1 MNILITG
8 GTGFIG
14 KSLLKQLD
22 NLGHQLTLVSRSPK
36 KYSAQIPANVI
47 TVSSLNH
54 FSHLDD
60 FDVVI
65 NLAGEPIFNHR
76 WSEAQKQQLIT
87 SRLTTTQKLVDL
99 INQSAQPPH
108 TFISGSA
115 IGYYGDHP
123 QLMMTEKMPAAEDFL
138 GQLCKQWEEI
148 ALQANSRVCLLRTG
162 LVLGSY
168 GGVLGRIL
176 PLYRHWLG
184 GQLGDGKQFWSWI
197 SLPDMINAIIFLMD
211 NPECR
216 GAFNMVSPNPVTNQE
231 FNQTLSRLMKRAA
244 ILHIPSFL
252 LKTLLGERSCLLL
265 NSQKVYPEKL
275 LKAGFQFECPTLET
289 TLSKILNN

>member
-14 KSLLKQLD
+14 KTLLKQLD
-22 NLGHQLTLVSRSPK
+22 TLGHQLTLVSRSPK

-47 TVSSLNH
+47 TISSLSH
-54 FSHLDD
+54 FDNLDK

-65 NLAGEPIFNHR
+65 NLTGEPIFNHR
-76 WSEAQKQQLIT
+76 WSEIQKQQLVN
-87 SRLTTTQKLVDL
+87 SRLNTTQKLVDL

-138 GQLCKQWEEI
+138 GQLCKQWESV
-148 ALQANSRVCLLRTG
+148 AMLANTRVCLLRTG

-176 PLYRHWLG
+176 PLYSHWLG
-184 GQLGDGKQFWSWI
+184 GRIGDGKQFWSWI
-197 SLPDMINAIIFLMD
+197 SLPDMVNAIIFLM
-211 NPECR
+211 NNSECR

-252 LKTLLGERSCLLL
+252 LKTLLGERACLLL